1 MNYQNHSKFP
11 LKKCIIATIII
22 IICFLLVLTLL
33 YSILYGVNQEDNY
46 IVAIIW
52 AVCLFLAILGYW
64 IYQIIKHHKI
74 NKDEKR

>member
-33 YSILYGVNQEDNY
+33 YSILYGVDQEDNY
-46 IVAIIW
+46 IVAIVW
-52 AVCLFLAILGYW
+52 AVCLFLAILSYW
-64 IYQIIKHHKI
+64 IYQIVKHHKI